1 MGALGNKQRGIGF
14 AGLILLIAVVILIA
28 VLGMKLVPAY
38 MHNGQIVHI
47 FQAIAS
53 DPEMRN
59 ASVKDIRASFEKRAL
74 MDNISEIGAEDVQID
89 KEGGRL
95 ALSASYPV
103 KIPVVGNISLLLEF
117 NPSSAK

>member
-14 AGLILLIAVVILIA
+14 AGLILLIAVVILTA

-38 MHNGQIVHI
+38 MHNREIVHI